1 MTKHFFLI
9 IILFGGFI
17 SCKKDIQKLDEDDE
31 SFKFTFKYP
40 DTVYVGESHYCEVLY
55 FSDLDTITT
64 SFDDEIYKRYVYMC
78 MKRTKNIN
86 YDFETLKNSVLD
98 TLGALNNREIPIGE
112 IEFSEAGIHYLDGYV
127 VDEVIFTAPIEG
139 KYDNNGEPLYRYIT
153 EENRITKK
161 VVVIDKE

>member
-1 MTKHFFLI
+1 MIKQFFLI

-17 SCKKDIQKLDEDDE
+17 SCKKDIKKLDEDDE
-31 SFKFTFKYP
+31 PFKYTFKYP
-40 DTVYVGESHYCEVLY
+40 DTVYVGESHYSEVLY

-64 SFDDEIYKRYVYMC
+64 SFDDKIYKRYVYMC
-78 MKRTKNIN
+78 MKKTKSIN
-86 YDFETLKNSVLD
+86 YDFKTFKNSVLD

-127 VDEVIFTAPIEG
+127 VDEVIFTVPMEG
-139 KYDNNGEPLYRYIT
+139 KYDNNGEPLHRYIVK
-153 EENRITKK
+153 ENRITKK